1 MMRSILF
8 HWDHGYAWLEFS
20 LLSRFDAFHSL
31 RFFLALPFFNV
42 LNCINLIFPSF
53 FPPALKTPGFLRK
66 CVIYFC
72 WFGRGFQLFVRR
84 NVSGWLETRGRAPTA
99 LPSQTWEPERWE
111 KLLPKPV
118 SVETAAVLAEHVHSP
133 HWSMTSHGHRTGPPA
148 PLFTMPS
155 LSYTSLPSRMA
166 GQERE
171 NWPFCLLSWKTAWP
185 LDFPNTRDGS
195 KTCQMVLK
203 YSFSHCL

>member
-20 LLSRFDAFHSL
+20 LLSLFDAFHSL

-118 SVETAAVLAEHVHSP
+118 SVETAAVLAEHVH
-133 HWSMTSHGHRTGPPA
+133 TALTG
-148 PLFTMPS
+148 
-155 LSYTSLPSRMA
+155 
-166 GQERE
+166 
-171 NWPFCLLSWKTAWP
+171 AWP
-185 LDFPNTRDGS
+185 AMDTGQDHQHRFLQ
-195 KTCQMVLK
+195 CQVLVIRPCPQEWQVRREKIDHSAFYPGRQLGLWISPIQEMVPK
-203 YSFSHCL
+203 HAKWC